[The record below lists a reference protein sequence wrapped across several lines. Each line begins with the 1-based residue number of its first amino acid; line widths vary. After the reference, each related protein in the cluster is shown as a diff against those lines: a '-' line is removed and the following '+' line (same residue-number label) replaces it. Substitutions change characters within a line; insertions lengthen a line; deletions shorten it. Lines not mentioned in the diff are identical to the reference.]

1 MISISIFHNTV
12 EILIYSAT
20 DQAKSVASTEVHGQ
34 FLSFIL
40 SKIKTQTGN
49 RYSILSNYFF
59 RENPFMYTY
68 VILFIF
74 ILKLKNLN
82 SAKLDF
88 VLSIFSINK
97 TCALYLIFK
106 HLILLAVEKYHKGGC
121 LALT

>member
-1 MISISIFHNTV
+1 M
-12 EILIYSAT
+12 YSAIGQVKT
-20 DQAKSVASTEVHGQ
+20 VANTQVHRQ

-40 SKIKTQTGN
+40 SKIKTQAGN

-88 VLSIFSINK
+88 VLSMFSINK
-97 TCALYLIFK
+97 TCALYLILK
-106 HLILLAVEKYHKGGC
+106 HLISLAVEKYHKGGC